1 MAGRYNRSRPQGEL
15 PPEPKMEELL
25 NEALTSPGR
34 LTDTY
39 SRFYEYSYGN
49 MLWLMQQGAREPI
62 ASYKGWQKLGRQVI
76 KGARAYYILRP
87 ITVKSKTEVD
97 EKGQPL
103 TYTKFKPVKGAFPF
117 SMTEGED
124 LPEVEPREWNR
135 ERALGALGIKL
146 VAFDEIDGNK
156 AGFSYDRNVAIN
168 PVAKYPLKTLWHE
181 CAHIE
186 AGHTAGSHEDYLE
199 HRGLMEFEAEA
210 TAYLGLHEIGEEA
223 QMDASESRAYIQNW
237 LGGEAPPDSSIRKVF
252 KLVDILRRAGYTKD
266 DDGDPVDEE
275 TSQAIHTLKQAGMV
289 ADGGLA

>member
-1 MAGRYNRSRPQGEL
+1 MAGRNYNRPPAEV
-15 PPEPKMEELL
+15 PEPPQMVELM
-25 NEALTSPGR
+25 NEALTAPGR

-49 MLWLMQQGAREPI
+49 MLWLRQQGAREPI

-97 EKGQPL
+97 DDGKPL
-103 TYTKFKPVKGAFPF
+103 TYTKFKPVKGAFPY

-124 LPEVEPREWNR
+124 LPEVEPREWSK
-135 ERALGALGIKL
+135 ERALGALGINL

-156 AGFSYDRNVAIN
+156 AGFSYDRNVAVN

-181 CAHIE
+181 VAHIE
-186 AGHTAGSHEDYLE
+186 AGHTEGEHAEYLK
-199 HRGLMEFEAEA
+199 HRGSMEFEAEA
-210 TAYLGLHEIGEEA
+210 TAYLGLHEIGEED

-237 LGGEAPPDSSIRKVF
+237 LGGETPSDSSIRKVF
-252 KLVDILRRAGYTKD
+252 KLVDLIRRAGYA
-266 DDGDPVDEE
+266 PRE
-275 TSQAIHTLKQAGMV
+275 AGE
-289 ADGGLA
+289 AEGSAA